1 MAGYY
6 EEGPNYFPLMIQ
18 KGKFGRWLMPLK
30 KLTQSPE
37 ARKKGEARVRLY
49 E

>member
-18 KGKFGRWLMPLK
+18 KGKFGRWLIPK
-30 KLTQSPE
+30 KKFNSKPRSQEERGS
-37 ARKKGEARVRLY
+37 AGAAV
-49 E
+49 